1 MKLKHPVYLPVAP
14 TIAELERQARRVRLW
29 WIAIVVLGCITAGI
43 LATALLIY
51 S

>member
-1 MKLKHPVYLPVAP
+1 MKPKTPVYLPVAP
-14 TIAELERQARRVRLW
+14 TISQLERQARRLRLLW
-29 WIAIVVLGCITAGI
+29 LILMIVGCITAGM